1 MSDKPCVLAF
11 RREGWRDVTA
21 TLRRIADRIDSGDLP
36 IPTTCSLV
44 MLSDG
49 GALEVFGLGEK
60 ADDLQLI
67 GLLRIGE
74 QRIVDNL
81 LSE

>member
-1 MSDKPCVLAF
+1 MSEKPCVLAF
-11 RREGWRDVTA
+11 RREGWRDVSA

-36 IPTTCSLV
+36 SPATCALV
-44 MLSDG
+44 MIADG

-67 GLLRIGE
+67 GLLRLGE
-74 QRIVDNL
+74 QRIVNNMIP
-81 LSE
+81 E